1 MHICSLLLLTVSVMG
16 LAVLS
21 FYGLDFSAI
30 MNYNL
35 EL

>member
-1 MHICSLLLLTVSVMG
+1 MYICSRLLLTVSVTG

-30 MNYNL
+30 MDYNL